1 MIYYILFL
9 VISIAITGLLYI
21 FLHNKLWA
29 FLFFSIAANFIWIL
43 PNVEGVS
50 KKALTVVFLIMGIF
64 YIYKIFLKKE
74 IKPSQ

>member
-9 VISIAITGLLYI
+9 VISIAITGLLFI
-21 FLHNKLWA
+21 FLDNKLWA
-29 FLFFSIAANFIWIL
+29 LLFIAIATNFIWIL

-50 KKALTVVFLIMGIF
+50 KKALAVVFLIMWLL